1 MAYDPPRRTAHDVPQ
16 NPLEID
22 LVFNVRPCGSCHFFW
37 PENTSEQPYGPYSSY
52 DFDSNTPVE
61 KEPEGRNSSFVWIT
75 GTTRPPSFPDAEVM
89 DGCRKAPIMT
99 IGINPNLTA
108 FGPGA
113 TGASWCYPSF
123 SNANGANS
131 WTKYAYYYRYRSVY
145 QEHFDLEF
153 VKQFL
158 SADGQIKALK
168 AGIMI
173 ASARLS
179 DDPSYEIRV
188 QYDGDPSPTSI
199 HLPGKLG
206 NPQYVV
212 LQNTN
217 GRFAEGDLLAAK
229 LSIPPSHK
237 ADVYGQPI
245 SYYTQIQP
253 VLEQFEAFLKEK
265 GYADANLRVGEDVGQ
280 LDMVACASPH
290 WGPQWLGGTNQSAN
304 TIISNCVHKNAWAI
318 KQLVQTRPAILI
330 LVGQASWN
338 MFRDSFSHLVRAP
351 HPIPTLPKDGPYT
364 LLELTTKQDYR
375 LVFSIEISGV
385 KYELSTR
392 LLITPHFSYNENFLP
407 QFRMAPEKFDAFA
420 EQFPTA
426 AEFLRQDARIQ
437 IQRPAGGYVAVGIK
451 DGAPAVLAEIA
462 RRFADASEVLKAC
475 FYDPH
480 RMMSEVLGELFDSG
494 ELSYTRG
501 TATKKGVLTRSKGP
515 CSFCDNEHWR
525 FPKGCPYGKPEEA
538 QYDIGFLE
546 KVAQAIVAKSASS

>member
-1 MAYDPPRRTAHDVPQ
+1 MGCCAKC
-16 NPLEID
+16 
-22 LVFNVRPCGSCHFFW
+22 FGS
-37 PENTSEQPYGPYSSY
+37 TDQG
-52 DFDSNTPVE
+52 
-61 KEPEGRNSSFVWIT
+61 
-75 GTTRPPSFPDAEVM
+75 
-89 DGCRKAPIMT
+89 
-99 IGINPNLTA
+99 
-108 FGPGA
+108 
-113 TGASWCYPSF
+113 
-123 SNANGANS
+123 
-131 WTKYAYYYRYRSVY
+131 
-145 QEHFDLEF
+145 
-153 VKQFL
+153 L
-158 SADGQIKALK
+158 SLIH
-168 AGIMI
+168 I
-173 ASARLS
+173 
-179 DDPSYEIRV
+179 YEIRV

-407 QFRMAPEKFDAFA
+407 QFRMAPAVSYTHLDVYK
-420 EQFPTA
+420 
-426 AEFLRQDARIQ
+426 RQIINSLVIRSTK
-437 IQRPAGGYVAVGIK
+437 PAVGNSTVWP
-451 DGAPAVLAEIA
+451 DFSAPG
-462 RRFADASEVLKAC
+462 
-475 FYDPH
+475 
-480 RMMSEVLGELFDSG
+480 LG
-494 ELSYTRG
+494 
-501 TATKKGVLTRSKGP
+501 V
-515 CSFCDNEHWR
+515 
-525 FPKGCPYGKPEEA
+525 
-538 QYDIGFLE
+538 
-546 KVAQAIVAKSASS
+546 SA